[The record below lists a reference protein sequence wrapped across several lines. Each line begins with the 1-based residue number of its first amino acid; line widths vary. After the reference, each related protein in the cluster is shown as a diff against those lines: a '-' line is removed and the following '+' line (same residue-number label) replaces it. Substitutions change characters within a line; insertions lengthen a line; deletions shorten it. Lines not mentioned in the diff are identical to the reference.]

1 MCSGDSFLIEWSESS
16 ITSAGDRNKSRE
28 TVEKNKKEKKP
39 KGRRNQTRFNHWK
52 NKKNYPG
59 AGPFIFVEEQEQ
71 EEEWNE
77 FDSQPFTTVSDGD
90 N

>member
-39 KGRRNQTRFNHWK
+39 KGRRNQTRFNQLK
-52 NKKNYPG
+52 NKKKQKKIIQVLAPL
-59 AGPFIFVEEQEQ
+59 F
-71 EEEWNE
+71 
-77 FDSQPFTTVSDGD
+77 S
-90 N
+90 